1 MMQRTPHLFATQRAA
16 VAALAAY
23 VAAWSNYLNYEVVAV
38 MGEGV
43 AFTGYHVR
51 AKSYT
56 GDIVGYIAPAA

>member
-1 MMQRTPHLFATQRAA
+1 MIQRTPHLFANHREA
-16 VAALAAY
+16 VAALSAY
-23 VAAWSNYLNYEVVAV
+23 VAAWSNDLNYEVVAQR
-38 MGEGV
+38 GEGV